1 MKTLLKFL
9 LLVILLNVVRYVF
22 AYPLEGRFVI
32 PGMFGVMEKFPES
45 FNNDFTGT
53 DFAISLFYNFMLW
66 LVAAWIFHL
75 AHPNVNGGFIAKS
88 LKLYG
93 LSCLFFLSL
102 SAVYMNH
109 FNDAVKPFY
118 LYGMLDAL
126 ILFPIVAVANGL
138 IYPRLFNG

>member
-9 LLVILLNVVRYVF
+9 VLVILLNVVRYVF

-66 LVAAWIFHL
+66 LAAAGIFQL
-75 AHPNVNGGFIAKS
+75 AHPKVNGGFIAKS
-88 LKLYG
+88 LKIYG

-118 LYGMLDAL
+118 LYSMLDAL
-126 ILFPIVAVANGL
+126 ILFPIVAVANGV
-138 IYPRLFNG
+138 IYPKLFR